1 MSNKEENTIEQP
13 VITDPFAYGYAPGTL
28 VMMPAELFMRF
39 IQTLGAIAQME
50 TKQTIVVDEFDAT
63 TGPELDE
70 NGMPVQRPERVV
82 ISTSIAG
89 KQAAD
94 TFNEGVNFHISQIE
108 KGMTI
113 SREEAM
119 ANEAATPKLDLG
131 N

>member
-1 MSNKEENTIEQP
+1 MSNKEENTIDQE

-28 VMMPAELFMRF
+28 VMMPAELFMRNM
-39 IQTLGAIAQME
+39 QTLGAIAQME
-50 TKQTIVVDEFDAT
+50 TKQSIIVDEFDALE
-63 TGPELDE
+63 GPELDE
-70 NGMPVQRPERVV
+70 NGVPVQKPERVV
-82 ISTSIAG
+82 ISTSVAG

-94 TFNEGVNFHISQIE
+94 TFNENVNFHISQIE

-113 SREEAM
+113 SREQAM